1 MWYHAIIECLGGSGS
16 RNRSY
21 EEQVWSCPKVFVR
34 RWISMGKSVHQHV
47 LPGMQAGAADLFG
60 QLIGSST
67 GGTR

>member
-1 MWYHAIIECLGGSGS
+1 
-16 RNRSY
+16 
-21 EEQVWSCPKVFVR
+21 VFVR